1 LLVEGDE
8 PVEIVAAS
16 GMPKA
21 EVADFVEAR
30 WEHVLEKTPDEL
42 IGVEVHGV
50 PLESFAVLVAEA
62 DSAVVDG
69 EDSVIGDG
77 MPEDVA
83 GEVLQ
88 DTISTF
94 DGGFDK
100 AAPLLRI
107 PGDGSVYR
115 EFFSSHGDELRGE
128 DLRESSCG
136 YEE

>member
-1 LLVEGDE
+1 MACGVPLPVDGDE

-21 EVADFVEAR
+21 EVSDFMEAG
-30 WEHVLEKTPDEL
+30 WKHVLEKPPDEL

-62 DSAVVDG
+62 DSAVFDG

-88 DTISTF
+88 DTISAI
-94 DGGFDK
+94 DGGLDE
-100 AAPLLRI
+100 ASPLLRI
-107 PGDGSVYR
+107 PGDGSVFR

-128 DLRESSCG
+128 DL
-136 YEE
+136 